1 MKKIIRG
8 KVRDVFEVDDAHL
21 AIVTTDRISAF
32 DVILN
37 SEIPGKGVALNSLS
51 NFWFSYTSD
60 IVPNHL
66 VSASLGDF
74 PAEFQQNPE
83 FYRDRTVLVK
93 KLQMLP
99 YEFIVR
105 GYLFGNMWEAYRQ
118 GKAFCGRRLSG
129 TYQQAEQLAE
139 PIVTPS
145 RKAAA
150 GHDEYISIEQLQ
162 NEIGEELTQ
171 KICAL
176 SLELYHRCY
185 QHAKTRGI
193 LIADTKFEFGF
204 APSGELTLDDSELR
218 AARALVGRRGLQ
230 VSGADLS
237 FARSGMGITLDGIAK
252 GYIADRVS
260 AVLTS
265 AGVKNH
271 LVNAGGDIMASG
283 HKSPGVPWRVAVQS
297 PTGPAYAGELSLSGK
312 AIATSGSYEIY
323 YDASRRHHHLINPA
337 SGFSPSVGSVSVVA
351 GTAMEAD
358 TLATALSILPPSD
371 ALKLVQ
377 GLPGRECCILSPDG
391 CIYTSLG
398 WASFA

>member
-1 MKKIIRG
+1 MLGGYGMYGYGYGYRLDPTIFLVLIGVLLSLWAQNRVNSTFARYSR
-8 KVRDVFEVDDAHL
+8 VR
-21 AIVTTDRISAF
+21 S
-32 DVILN
+32 
-37 SEIPGKGVALNSLS
+37 
-51 NFWFSYTSD
+51 FSGMT
-60 IVPNHL
+60 
-66 VSASLGDF
+66 G
-74 PAEFQQNPE
+74 AE
-83 FYRDRTVLVK
+83 
-93 KLQMLP
+93 
-99 YEFIVR
+99 
-105 GYLFGNMWEAYRQ
+105 A
-118 GKAFCGRRLSG
+118 ARRLLNAQG
-129 TYQQAEQLAE
+129 IYD
-139 PIVTPS
+139 VTVQPVIDLF
-145 RKAAA
+145 RA
-150 GHDEYISIEQLQ
+150 
-162 NEIGEELTQ
+162 
-171 KICAL
+171 
-176 SLELYHRCY
+176 HRN
-185 QHAKTRGI
+185 
-193 LIADTKFEFGF
+193 
-204 APSGELTLDDSELR
+204 PSGELTLDDSELR

-323 YDASRRHHHLINPA
+323 YDASRRHHHLINPV
-337 SGFSPSVGSVSVVA
+337 SGFSPAVGSVSVVA

-358 TLATALSILPPSD
+358 TLATALSILPPTD

-377 GLPGRECCILSPDG
+377 GLPGRECCILSPGG
-391 CIYTSLG
+391 CIYTSPG

>member
-1 MKKIIRG
+1 MMTRRVFLG
-8 KVRDVFEVDDAHL
+8 MAGVAGAGLWLGVPGLAQAAVSRETKVMLGTFVDVSVAGVSSMQASDALGL
-21 AIVTTDRISAF
+21 AFAEASRLERVFSRHDGGTPVSELNRAGRLRAAPAELVRVVNRSLFYGALTGGSF
-32 DVILN
+32 DV
-37 SEIPGKGVALNSLS
+37 
-51 NFWFSYTSD
+51 
-60 IVPNHL
+60 
-66 VSASLGDF
+66 
-74 PAEFQQNPE
+74 
-83 FYRDRTVLVK
+83 TVQPV
-93 KLQMLP
+93 
-99 YEFIVR
+99 ID
-105 GYLFGNMWEAYRQ
+105 LFRA
-118 GKAFCGRRLSG
+118 
-129 TYQQAEQLAE
+129 
-139 PIVTPS
+139 
-145 RKAAA
+145 
-150 GHDEYISIEQLQ
+150 
-162 NEIGEELTQ
+162 
-171 KICAL
+171 
-176 SLELYHRCY
+176 HRN
-185 QHAKTRGI
+185 
-193 LIADTKFEFGF
+193 
-204 APSGELTLDDSELR
+204 PSGELTLDDSELR

-337 SGFSPSVGSVSVVA
+337 SGFSPAVGSVSVVA
-351 GTAMEAD
+351 DTAMEAD
-358 TLATALSILPPSD
+358 TLATALSILPPTD

-377 GLPGRECCILSPDG
+377 GLPGRECCILSPGGD
-391 CIYTSLG
+391 IYTSPG

>member
-1 MKKIIRG
+1 MMTRRVFLG
-8 KVRDVFEVDDAHL
+8 MAGVAGAGLWLGVPGLAQAAVSRETKVMLGTFVDVSVAGVSSMQASDALGL
-21 AIVTTDRISAF
+21 AFAEASRLVRVVNRSLFYGALTGGSF
-32 DVILN
+32 DV
-37 SEIPGKGVALNSLS
+37 
-51 NFWFSYTSD
+51 
-60 IVPNHL
+60 
-66 VSASLGDF
+66 
-74 PAEFQQNPE
+74 
-83 FYRDRTVLVK
+83 TVQPV
-93 KLQMLP
+93 
-99 YEFIVR
+99 ID
-105 GYLFGNMWEAYRQ
+105 LFRA
-118 GKAFCGRRLSG
+118 
-129 TYQQAEQLAE
+129 
-139 PIVTPS
+139 
-145 RKAAA
+145 
-150 GHDEYISIEQLQ
+150 
-162 NEIGEELTQ
+162 
-171 KICAL
+171 
-176 SLELYHRCY
+176 HRN
-185 QHAKTRGI
+185 
-193 LIADTKFEFGF
+193 
-204 APSGELTLDDSELR
+204 PSGELTLDDSELR

-323 YDASRRHHHLINPA
+323 YDASRRHHHLINPV
-337 SGFSPSVGSVSVVA
+337 SGFSPAVGSVSVVA

-358 TLATALSILPPSD
+358 ILATALSILPPSD

-391 CIYTSLG
+391 CIYTSPG

>member
-1 MKKIIRG
+1 MLGTFVDVSVAGVSSMQASDALGLAFAEASRLERVFSRHDG
-8 KVRDVFEVDDAHL
+8 GTPVSELNRAGRLRAAPAELVRVVNRSLFYGAL
-21 AIVTTDRISAF
+21 TGGSF
-32 DVILN
+32 DV
-37 SEIPGKGVALNSLS
+37 
-51 NFWFSYTSD
+51 
-60 IVPNHL
+60 
-66 VSASLGDF
+66 
-74 PAEFQQNPE
+74 
-83 FYRDRTVLVK
+83 TVQPV
-93 KLQMLP
+93 
-99 YEFIVR
+99 ID
-105 GYLFGNMWEAYRQ
+105 LFRA
-118 GKAFCGRRLSG
+118 
-129 TYQQAEQLAE
+129 
-139 PIVTPS
+139 
-145 RKAAA
+145 
-150 GHDEYISIEQLQ
+150 
-162 NEIGEELTQ
+162 
-171 KICAL
+171 
-176 SLELYHRCY
+176 HRN
-185 QHAKTRGI
+185 
-193 LIADTKFEFGF
+193 
-204 APSGELTLDDSELR
+204 PSGELTLDDSELR

-297 PTGPAYAGELSLSGK
+297 PTGPTYAGELSLSGK

-337 SGFSPSVGSVSVVA
+337 SGFSPAVGSVSVVA

-358 TLATALSILPPSD
+358 TLATALSILPPTD

-377 GLPGRECCILSPDG
+377 GLPGRECYILSPG
-391 CIYTSLG
+391 GYIYTSPG

>member
-1 MKKIIRG
+1 MMTRRVVLG
-8 KVRDVFEVDDAHL
+8 MAGVAGAGLWLGVPGLAQAAVSRETKVMLGTFVDVSVAGVSSIQASDALGL
-21 AIVTTDRISAF
+21 AFAEASRLERVFSRHDGGTPVSELNRAGRLRAAPAELVRVVNRSLFYGALTGGSF
-32 DVILN
+32 DV
-37 SEIPGKGVALNSLS
+37 
-51 NFWFSYTSD
+51 
-60 IVPNHL
+60 
-66 VSASLGDF
+66 
-74 PAEFQQNPE
+74 
-83 FYRDRTVLVK
+83 TVQPV
-93 KLQMLP
+93 
-99 YEFIVR
+99 ID
-105 GYLFGNMWEAYRQ
+105 LFRA
-118 GKAFCGRRLSG
+118 
-129 TYQQAEQLAE
+129 
-139 PIVTPS
+139 
-145 RKAAA
+145 
-150 GHDEYISIEQLQ
+150 
-162 NEIGEELTQ
+162 
-171 KICAL
+171 
-176 SLELYHRCY
+176 HRN
-185 QHAKTRGI
+185 
-193 LIADTKFEFGF
+193 
-204 APSGELTLDDSELR
+204 PSGELTLDDSELR

-230 VSGADLS
+230 VSGTNLS

-297 PTGPAYAGELSLSGK
+297 PTGPTYAGELSLSGK

-337 SGFSPSVGSVSVVA
+337 SGFSPAVGSVSVVA

-358 TLATALSILPPSD
+358 TLATALSILPPTD

-391 CIYTSLG
+391 CIHTSQG

>member
-1 MKKIIRG
+1 MMTRRVFLG
-8 KVRDVFEVDDAHL
+8 MAGVAGAGLWLGVPGLAQAAVSRETKVMLGTFVDVSVAGVSSMQASDALGL
-21 AIVTTDRISAF
+21 AFAEASRLERVFSRHDGGTPVSELNRAGRLRAAPAELVRVVNRSLFYGALTGGSF
-32 DVILN
+32 DVTVQPVL
-37 SEIPGKGVALNSLS
+37 AL
-51 NFWFSYTSD
+51 
-60 IVPNHL
+60 
-66 VSASLGDF
+66 
-74 PAEFQQNPE
+74 
-83 FYRDRTVLVK
+83 
-93 KLQMLP
+93 
-99 YEFIVR
+99 VR
-105 GYLFGNMWEAYRQ
+105 AH
-118 GKAFCGRRLSG
+118 
-129 TYQQAEQLAE
+129 
-139 PIVTPS
+139 
-145 RKAAA
+145 RK
-150 GHDEYISIEQLQ
+150 
-162 NEIGEELTQ
+162 
-171 KICAL
+171 
-176 SLELYHRCY
+176 
-185 QHAKTRGI
+185 
-193 LIADTKFEFGF
+193 
-204 APSGELTLDDSELR
+204 PSGERTLDDSELR

-312 AIATSGSYEIY
+312 AIATSGSY
-323 YDASRRHHHLINPA
+323 DHHLINPV
-337 SGFSPSVGSVSVVA
+337 SGSSPAVGSVSVVA

-391 CIYTSLG
+391 CIYTSPG